1 MKAVKRLSVLLAV
14 LLVVT
19 LAVGFSV
26 SAADADVTT
35 IENEEQLLAF
45 VNGLNA
51 GTVPANTN
59 ASLKADI
66 ALTDGMPMVTPA
78 YKGTFDGEGHTISGI
93 NNTMFKELQ
102 GTVKNVSFDGTIDYS
117 EKTDIRWAATV
128 ALEAK
133 NGTAVLENVSSTVD
147 IISTSQNVNAGGL
160 VGYAKHNF
168 TAKNC
173 EYAGT
178 YTLNWT
184 STNAGF
190 AGIVGWIN
198 TSNSVVLIEDCVFS
212 GELVLNVTSA
222 GTMYLGGI
230 VGHAGSSATGAT
242 VKNCVN
248 TGTITVNDTESL
260 NIWIGGIVA
269 KFNNNNKHV
278 IEGCVNDG
286 EYVVPEMIS
295 VSGILGLNE
304 DDKAAGSTIRDCV
317 SLNDSGLLFDG
328 THEPTV
334 TNSFASNEVEK
345 IGEPVTVDGKTY
357 QQYNFGYLNLETY
370 EIVAELPK
378 TVASFTEGDIVE
390 NEGKFA
396 IATDNFSAFI
406 SAREG
411 SVKGAVDYRFII
423 AADIEKFATYS
434 NPNLVLSFVKD
445 GEVVKT
451 ATKNVLTDLDI
462 YASAT
467 AAGKTYVALE
477 GNLLFGLVVTDVPA
491 EAWDTVTVTLAEGEE
506 AFVTGSVAAAD
517 VVVDPLPGK
526 LLGGGTWNP
535 YTENDSATGK
545 PVFVIWFHDNVGGA
559 NLVSKV
565 SDGTYDATL
574 TINGKE
580 YSEFVTNPAGRYL
593 VIFLEDSGIYGI
605 KNGEKYTIS
614 FVAYDENGTRLVYS
628 NPWEITSK
636 VETADGPV
644 YDYTNAID
652 LIAAGASSIAIEDH
666 HSVHDKNLALAFR
679 LADKTA
685 WAALFG
691 AGTPVSENGNWTP
704 NEGYTVVVTINGE
717 PTTFNRFSYYGFKT
731 DNVVTD
737 GYFRFELGAFDAL
750 TTNGISCSLAI
761 TFALIDANNKVVVYG
776 DFGTLKYGTLVY
788 EADTDNP
795 GKDALVTT
803 VISGP
808 DFDGGE
814 GAKMLF
820 DNKTTSKLCTSDR
833 TPVIFSLAEAKAL
846 GGISLVTA
854 NDNKAYGGRIVP
866 GFTLYGANSA
876 DATEWTTVLAVTD
889 AGMSGV
895 DFTEFYYAIENA
907 TAFSHYKLVFD
918 GTDLFQFSEMWV
930 YEK

>member
-1 MKAVKRLSVLLAV
+1 MKTVKRLSVLLAV

-66 ALTDGMPMVTPA
+66 ALTNGMPMVTPA

-102 GTVKNVSFDGTIDYS
+102 GTVKNVTFDGTIDYS

-178 YTLNWT
+178 YTLNWID
-184 STNAGF
+184 TNAGF

-230 VGHAGSSATGAT
+230 VGHAGSSGAGAT

-260 NIWIGGIVA
+260 NIWVGGIVA

-286 EYVVPEMIS
+286 EYDVPEMIS
-295 VSGILGLNE
+295 VAGILGLNE

-317 SLNDSGLLFDG
+317 SLNDSGLIFDG
-328 THEPTV
+328 THEATV

-345 IGEPVTVDGKTY
+345 IGEPVTVGGKTY

-378 TVASFTEGDIVE
+378 AVTSFTEGDIVE

-396 IATDNFSAFI
+396 IATDNFSAFV
-406 SAREG
+406 SARQG
-411 SVKGAVDYRFII
+411 KTADTVDYRFII

-477 GNLLFGLVVTDVPA
+477 GNLLFGLVVTNVPA

-517 VVVDPLPGK
+517 VTVDPLPGK

-535 YTENDSATGK
+535 YTEVDKATGK
-545 PVFVIWFHDNVGGA
+545 AAFVIWFHDNVGGV
-559 NLVSKV
+559 NIVSKI
-565 SDGTYDATL
+565 SDGTYDAVL
-574 TINGKE
+574 TINDRE
-580 YSEFVTNPAGRYL
+580 YSSFVTNPAGRYL

-605 KNGEKYTIS
+605 KKDETYTIS

-628 NPWEITSK
+628 NPTEVKSAVDT
-636 VETADGPV
+636 VDAPP
-644 YDYTNAID
+644 AID
-652 LIAAGASSIAIEDH
+652 LITSGAGSIAIEDH
-666 HSVHDKNLALAFR
+666 HDSHDRNLVLAFS
-679 LADKTA
+679 LPAGDA
-685 WAALFG
+685 WNTLFG
-691 AGTPVSENGNWTP
+691 AGTPVSDNGLWTL
-704 NEGYTVVVTINGE
+704 NDGYTVEVMVNG
-717 PTTFNRFSYYGFKT
+717 TLVANNRFTYYGFK
-731 DNVVTD
+731 DGAGVVTN
-737 GYFRFELGAFDAL
+737 GYFRFELGAFDDL
-750 TTNGISCSLAI
+750 TTNGVSCQLAI
-761 TFALIDANNKVVVYG
+761 TFTLKDANGNAIVTG

-788 EADTDNP
+788 DADTDNP

-808 DFDGGE
+808 DFNGGE
-814 GAKMLF
+814 GAPKMF
-820 DNKTTSKLCTSDR
+820 DNKTTTKLCTSDR
-833 TPVIFSLAEAKAL
+833 TPVIFTVGEAKAL
-846 GGISLVTA
+846 GGLSILTA
-854 NDNKAYGGRIVP
+854 NDNKTYTGRTVT

-876 DATEWTTVLAVTD
+876 DATEWTTVLAVTE
-889 AGMSGV
+889 AGMADV
-895 DFTEFYYAIENA
+895 NFVEYYYAIENA
-907 TAFSHYKLVFD
+907 TAFSHYKIVFE
-918 GTDLFQFSEMWV
+918 GTNMFQFSELWV

>member
-1 MKAVKRLSVLLAV
+1 MKTVKHLSVLLAV
-14 LLVVT
+14 LLVVS
-19 LAVGFSV
+19 LLVVGFV
-26 SAADADVTT
+26 VNADEPAAITVTNEAEFAAAMVEANAAAT
-35 IENEEQLLAF
+35 IELANDITLT
-45 VNGLNA
+45 NGNTTMP
-51 GTVPANTN
+51 GTFT
-59 ASLKADI
+59 
-66 ALTDGMPMVTPA
+66 
-78 YKGTFDGEGHTISGI
+78 GTFDGNGYKLSGVTNTLFNKLSGATITDVVVEGAITSENRKAATIAYDEE
-93 NNTMFKELQ
+93 NNS
-102 GTVKNVSFDGTIDYS
+102 VIKNVTSYVDITMTAADLNAGGIIGYGKSVTFENVTYAGDYV
-117 EKTDIRWAATV
+117 ATWTSAGCGV
-128 ALEAK
+128 GGIIGYTNN
-133 NGTAVLENVSSTVD
+133 NGTANY
-147 IISTSQNVNAGGL
+147 INCA
-160 VGYAKHNF
+160 F
-168 TAKNC
+168 T
-173 EYAGT
+173 
-178 YTLNWT
+178 
-184 STNAGF
+184 
-190 AGIVGWIN
+190 
-198 TSNSVVLIEDCVFS
+198 
-212 GELVLNVTSA
+212 
-222 GTMYLGGI
+222 GTM
-230 VGHAGSSATGAT
+230 T
-242 VKNCVN
+242 VKGEGNGTLDVGGVIGIARNGKNNFENFVN
-248 TGTITVNDTESL
+248 LGTITIEAT
-260 NIWIGGIVA
+260 A
-269 KFNNNNKHV
+269 TNNNISAIAGRNRDNSATINIKNCINLGTASEGV
-278 IEGCVNDG
+278 TLADAVANGNATSIEGVFNATHVDG
-286 EYVVPEMIS
+286 DPV
-295 VSGILGLNE
+295 
-304 DDKAAGSTIRDCV
+304 
-317 SLNDSGLLFDG
+317 
-328 THEPTV
+328 
-334 TNSFASNEVEK
+334 EVE
-345 IGEPVTVDGKTY
+345 GVTY
-357 QQYNFGYLNLETY
+357 QKYTNEGANIYLTEGNA
-370 EIVAELPK
+370 IVTELPEPLP
-378 TVASFTEGDIVE
+378 SFTEGDIVE

-795 GKDALVTT
+795 GKDALVVTP
-803 VISGP
+803 VSGP

-814 GAKMLF
+814 GAKMAF

-866 GFTLYGANSA
+866 GFTLYGANSV

-918 GTDLFQFSEMWV
+918 GTGLFQFSELWV